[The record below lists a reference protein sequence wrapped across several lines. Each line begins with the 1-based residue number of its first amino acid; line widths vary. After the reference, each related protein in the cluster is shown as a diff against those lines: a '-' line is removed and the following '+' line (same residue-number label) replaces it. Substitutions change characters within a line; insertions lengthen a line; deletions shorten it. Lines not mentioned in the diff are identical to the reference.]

1 MQMCI
6 SAFPLAA
13 AGTTG
18 LMRPFCVS
26 AGLVPGFGNE
36 LGTLVVVV
44 LLIIFSLVAFVLVV
58 NW

>member
-18 LMRPFCVS
+18 LMRPLCVS

-36 LGTLVVVV
+36 LGTLVAVV
-44 LLIIFSLVAFVLVV
+44 LLIILSLTVLVLVV